1 MIYSSNM
8 FCYNYKY
15 LDETTFIENIMK
27 NYCNT

>member
-15 LDETTFIENIMK
+15 LDEKNI
-27 NYCNT
+27 YCKYNEKLL